1 MAEKLEKATAAERET
16 LLTAVFTAKTAFTA
30 KLKTMEAQ
38 KKVLDTFRNAERDEE
53 KRRDQERQAEAKA
66 LFTRT
71 KAQFD
76 GQKKEFD
83 EATKAKADQ

>member
-1 MAEKLEKATAAERET
+1 MAEKLEKATAAEREK

-83 EATKAKADQ
+83 EATKAKTAQ